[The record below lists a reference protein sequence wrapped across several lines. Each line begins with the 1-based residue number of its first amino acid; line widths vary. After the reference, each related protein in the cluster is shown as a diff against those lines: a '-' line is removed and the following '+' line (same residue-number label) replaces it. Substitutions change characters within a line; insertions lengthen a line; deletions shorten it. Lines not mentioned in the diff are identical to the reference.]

1 MTPLFFGSA
10 QRRLFGAYDP
20 PRAGATGTRAVL
32 LCHPWGQEY
41 IRAHRS
47 MRRLAML
54 LGAAGCHVLRFDYYG
69 TGDSMGESRE
79 VNLRGCEEDI
89 ETAIEELRDTSG
101 ATRVSLVGLRL
112 GAALATHVAA
122 RKRKLVESLVLW
134 DPVVS
139 GPEYLEELL
148 GNLQGSIGS
157 APTQEVRGFPLSSAL
172 ADELRAINLP
182 GLVPA
187 LPARTRLVASL
198 PLTSHE
204 TLRAELAR
212 HGRSDISVE
221 QVDNL
226 LAWIEYRDYGAG
238 AIPAKALEAIVRWV
252 T

>member
-20 PRAGATGTRAVL
+20 PRAGGTGTRAVL

-54 LGAAGCHVLRFDYYG
+54 LGAAGRHVLRFDYFG

-101 ATRVSLVGLRL
+101 ATRVALVGLRL

-148 GNLQGSIGS
+148 GNSLGSIGS
-157 APTQEVRGFPLSSAL
+157 APSQEVRGL

-182 GLVPA
+182 RLVPA
-187 LPARTRLVASL
+187 LPARTRLIASQ

-212 HGRSDISVE
+212 HGRSDVSVE
-221 QVDNL
+221 QVDNV

-252 T
+252 S